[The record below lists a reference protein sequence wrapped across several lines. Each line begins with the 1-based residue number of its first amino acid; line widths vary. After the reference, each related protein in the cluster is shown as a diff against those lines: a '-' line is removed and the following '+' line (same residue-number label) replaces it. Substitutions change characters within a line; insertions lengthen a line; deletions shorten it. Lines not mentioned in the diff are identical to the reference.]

1 MISTRLASALA
12 AGLAV
17 CGSAAAHSELH
28 SANWCLTGAIAYTGD
43 FFYTAEELHA
53 EYDRQQQ
60 DALQRCAQEAGGNPN
75 TTSGGVGTCGVFD
88 PPYEM
93 AVSMARA
100 ACGDP
105 GSSTPTP
112 NTPVVVFIDEPPT
125 FNDPNH
131 HALFNLDSGLHGMCG
146 FCVNFDPIPVPRNQ
160 N

>member
-1 MISTRLASALA
+1 MISTRLAFALA
-12 AGLAV
+12 AGLAG

-28 SANWCLTGAIAYTGD
+28 SANWCSTGTVAYTGEI
-43 FFYTAEELHA
+43 FYTADELHA
-53 EYDRQQQ
+53 EYNRRQQ
-60 DALQRCAQEAGGNPN
+60 DALRRCLQETGNPN

-105 GSSTPTP
+105 GSTTPTP
-112 NTPVVVFIDEPPT
+112 DSPVVVFIDEPQA
-125 FNDPNH
+125 FNDPDH
-131 HALFNLDSGLHGMCG
+131 HQLFNLDSGLHGMCG
-146 FCVNFDPIPVPRNQ
+146 ICVNSGPIPVPRDQ